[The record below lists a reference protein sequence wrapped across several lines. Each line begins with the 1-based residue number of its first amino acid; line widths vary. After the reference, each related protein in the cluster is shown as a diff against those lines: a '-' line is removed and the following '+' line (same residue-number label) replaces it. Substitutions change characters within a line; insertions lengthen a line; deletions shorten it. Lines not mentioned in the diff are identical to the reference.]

1 MVYGELFAM
10 MDGTQGKPLWCA
22 KNWVLG
28 QLILT
33 QHLVTSRKYPLASS
47 GLTMFSAP
55 EQKKPSVNASIVPGV
70 KRTVVQTKTL
80 FFVALDQECE
90 PARTIVRMN
99 FTLREKCAFSVIP
112 HVKSALGNPTIAAS
126 APKAIIRKMARV
138 LLTVGVG
145 TTLMALARHVTRH
158 VEVAKENPIIV
169 HLAMLLNSRKAQAVY
184 RIVLPVIIRHPSL
197 K

>member
-28 QLILT
+28 QPILT
-33 QHLVTSRKYPLASS
+33 QHLVTLRKYPLASS

-55 EQKKPSVNASIVPGV
+55 EQKKPSVNVNIVLGV
-70 KRTVVQTKTL
+70 RRTVVQTKTL
-80 FFVALDQECE
+80 FCVALDQECE
-90 PARTIVRMN
+90 PARTIVQMN

-112 HVKSALGNPTIAAS
+112 HVKSAPGNPTIAAS
-126 APKAIIRKMARV
+126 APKAIIRKKARV
-138 LLTVGVG
+138 FLTVGVG
-145 TTLMALARHVTRH
+145 TTLMALARHVTGH

-169 HLAMLLNSRKAQAVY
+169 HLAMLLNSRKAQAV
-184 RIVLPVIIRHPSL
+184 
-197 K
+197 